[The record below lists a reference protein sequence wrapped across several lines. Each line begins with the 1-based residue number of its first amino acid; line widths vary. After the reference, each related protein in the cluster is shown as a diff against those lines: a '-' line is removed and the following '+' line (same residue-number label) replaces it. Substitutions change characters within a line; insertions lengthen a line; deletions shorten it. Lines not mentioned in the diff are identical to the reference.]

1 MNKRTLKKLAD
12 LGKAAENQ
20 AQAIQAVAHD
30 PGPTALEGAL
40 EYVEALGQTVEA
52 LRRAL
57 EAEAIYC
64 TTYCNQG
71 HVVRTGRPVGHE
83 CRVIP
88 PKALRAEIDGDFK
101 TAIEILSQQPRHQ

>member
-1 MNKRTLKKLAD
+1 MNKRTLKKLMD

-30 PGPTALEGAL
+30 PLPGDQSLQGL
-40 EYVEALGQTVEA
+40 MEYVEALGKSVDA
-52 LRRAL
+52 LKAAL
-57 EAEAIYC
+57 EPEAIYC
-64 TTYCNQG
+64 TTYCNKG

-88 PKALRAEIDGDFK
+88 PGALKAEIAGDFGL
-101 TAIEILSQQPRHQ
+101 AIQLLQARG

>member
-1 MNKRTLKKLAD
+1 MNRRTLKRLAD
-12 LGKAAENQ
+12 LGQAAENQ

-40 EYVEALGQTVEA
+40 EYVEALGKTVEA
-52 LRRAL
+52 LRKAL

-64 TTYCNQG
+64 TTYCNRG
-71 HVVRTGRPVGHE
+71 HVVRTGRPVGYC

-88 PKALRAEIDGDFK
+88 PKALRAEMAGDFGL
-101 TAIEILSQQPRHQ
+101 AIEILSQPERNR